1 MIRERGH
8 FGSRIQRGFGFG
20 SRLQKGEGI
29 GGIFSKFIS
38 FLKPAAKSI
47 GSVIKKAVT
56 SEPVKSFA
64 KEAVK
69 TSVDVGTN
77 VLGDIILGNDPKESA
92 AKELQRVHENVG
104 TAVKSIKGDFLTP
117 SPTVKTKKRK
127 AVKSIKGRSKKNR
140 TLLDT

>member
-1 MIRERGH
+1 MIREQGH
-8 FGSRIQRGFGFG
+8 YGSRIQRGFGFG
-20 SRLQKGEGI
+20 SRLQRGEGI

-38 FLKPAAKSI
+38 FLKPAAKSL

-92 AKELQRVHENVG
+92 AKELQRVRENVG
-104 TAVKSIKGDFLTP
+104 TAVKSIKGDFIAP
-117 SPTVKTKKRK
+117 STVKTKKRK
-127 AVKSIKGRSKKNR
+127 ATKSNRGRPKKNR